1 MNESMLNEIL
11 AEMHPRSDSIE
22 CVMLERVRGVMPQ
35 FRRREANLSIDQR
48 EMEPHILAEVRDP
61 NGFAS
66 LQHGTLVLLPLN
78 HCRFLPGEGNSHGRF
93 FVPEKFVRGIVHNN
107 KRWDLDKTQ
116 GS

>member
-1 MNESMLNEIL
+1 MNEAMLNEIL

-35 FRRREANLSIDQR
+35 FRRRDPNLSIDQR

-66 LQHGTLVLLPLN
+66 LQLGSLVLLPLN
-78 HCRFLPGEGNSHGRF
+78 HCRFLPSEGDSRARF
-93 FVPEKFVRGIVHNN
+93 FVPEKFVRGIVHNMG
-107 KRWDLDKTQ
+107 RWNVSE
-116 GS
+116 G